1 MPSTS
6 PPKPATVAGAPV
18 SRTTRALLDGPV
30 GPTLA
35 RLAAPNIV
43 VAFAQTLTAIADAW
57 FVGQLGVA
65 PLAAL
70 ALVFPV
76 QSLMAMMSAGAMG
89 GGISSAVARALGS
102 GNRARAEAIVLHALV
117 IAVGMAALFTVIFG
131 VFGRPLFALLGGRGE
146 ALDGAVAYAGVMFGG
161 AIVIWLTNTL
171 ASLLRGSGN
180 TFVPGMVLTV
190 TCAIDLLLSGALT
203 LGWAGLP
210 RLGVVGPAVAFIVTF
225 AIAGALMLA
234 WLVGGQAGL
243 RLRVSGVRL
252 EADIFRD
259 ILKVGIV
266 ACGNALL
273 TIATIIVVTGL
284 VGRYGTAALA
294 GYGLG
299 SRLEIMLI
307 SVAFGVGG
315 AMVAMVGANRGA
327 RQFARAR
334 QIAWT
339 GGLVVLVATELIG
352 LVVALMPDLWIG
364 LFTADQPAA
373 EVARVYLA
381 IAGPCFGGFGIGQAL
396 YFATQGTG
404 NMRVPF
410 TAGVARLVVAAGGGA
425 VLSIW
430 LGAPLAW
437 LFICVAAG
445 LVVFGAMQAWA
456 IHYGRTWNPE
466 R

>member
-1 MPSTS
+1 MAEADTKGVPAKGGPAS
-6 PPKPATVAGAPV
+6 P
-18 SRTTRALLDGPV
+18 RTRLLLDGPI

-35 RLAAPNIV
+35 RLSAPNIV
-43 VAFAQTLTAIADAW
+43 VAFAQTVTAIADAW

-76 QSLMAMMSAGAMG
+76 QSLMQMMSAGAMG

-102 GNRARAEAIVLHALV
+102 GNRARAEAITLHALL
-117 IAVGMAALFTVIFG
+117 IAIGMAALFTLVFA
-131 VFGRPLFALLGGRGE
+131 VFGRPLFALLGGQGE
-146 ALDGAVAYAGVMFGG
+146 ALDGAVAYSAVMFGG
-161 AIVIWLTNTL
+161 AVVIWLTNTL

-180 TFVPGMVLTV
+180 TFIPGMVMTLT
-190 TCAIDLLLSGALT
+190 AALDLVLSGALT
-203 LGWAGLP
+203 LGWWGMP
-210 RLGVVGPAVAFIVTF
+210 RLGVVGPAVAFV
-225 AIAGALMLA
+225 IASAVAGLVMLA
-234 WLVGGQAGL
+234 CFSGNKG
-243 RLRVSGVRL
+243 GVRL
-252 EADIFRD
+252 KLVDVQLERGIFGD
-259 ILKVGIV
+259 ILKVGAV

-273 TIATIIVVTGL
+273 TIATIIIVTGL

-307 SVAFGVGG
+307 AISFGVGG

-334 QIAWT
+334 QVAWT
-339 GGLVVLVATELIG
+339 GGLCVLAATELIG
-352 LVVALMPDLWIG
+352 LVVAIWPDLWIS
-364 LFTADQPAA
+364 LFTADKPAA

-404 NMRVPF
+404 NMAVPF
-410 TAGVARLVVAAGGGA
+410 TAGVVRLLVAGVGGA
-425 VLSIW
+425 LISML
-430 LGAPLAW
+430 LGAALGW
-437 LFICVAAG
+437 LFAAVALG
-445 LVVFGAMQAWA
+445 LVLFGAIQAWA

-466 R
+466 G